1 LYGAFVWARRALN
14 GRKRRF
20 PARAEAHP
28 LLGPLVKL
36 ERCGE
41 CRRLRQAYT
50 ALSQALGRARKAEE
64 AAGGSVGRCRAF
76 QDGRCPRGDDC
87 KFRHSPMGTPSDMI
101 PNEVEGQD
109 GGATE
114 AGAET
119 ARVKA
124 EMVAAEETLAV
135 TFPV

>member
-1 LYGAFVWARRALN
+1 
-14 GRKRRF
+14 
-20 PARAEAHP
+20 
-28 LLGPLVKL
+28 
-36 ERCGE
+36 
-41 CRRLRQAYT
+41 
-50 ALSQALGRARKAEE
+50 
-64 AAGGSVGRCRAF
+64 
-76 QDGRCPRGDDC
+76 
-87 KFRHSPMGTPSDMI
+87 MI